1 MNTQGIVIQG
11 PTNYYKE
18 IVECYK
24 NIPNVV
30 WSTWDDEPSENIEY
44 IGKYIPVILNKK
56 PLFPGYLNVN
66 MQTVSTMGGISYLKE
81 KGINEIL
88 KVRGDIIITNIT
100 KFLSILKGKDMAF
113 LAIAKEGARKDINV
127 VFPANALKKLHEEG
141 ILGSVAE
148 NFFTCMGGIYSH
160 RAVEKELAP
169 NLVSRCLHEK
179 IDVVLLVPV

>member
-1 MNTQGIVIQG
+1 MGSNRQEPVKYIERITATYEALGYEKYEWYQKKTPPYLVARNKPLSKCKVGMVATGGI
-11 PTNYYKE
+11 YKSGQRAFH
-18 IVECYK
+18 YK
-24 NIPNVV
+24 
-30 WSTWDDEPSENIEY
+30 DDASYRSIPSET
-44 IGKYIPVILNKK
+44 
-56 PLFPGYLNVN
+56 PLSKLRATHFAYDL
-66 MQTVSTMGGISYLKE
+66 
-81 KGINEIL
+81 
-88 KVRGDIIITNIT
+88 
-100 KFLSILKGKDMAF
+100 
-113 LAIAKEGARKDINV
+113 EGARKDINV

>member
-1 MNTQGIVIQG
+1 MIATGGI
-11 PTNYYKE
+11 YKSGQRAFH
-18 IVECYK
+18 YK
-24 NIPNVV
+24 
-30 WSTWDDEPSENIEY
+30 DDASYRSIPSE
-44 IGKYIPVILNKK
+44 
-56 PLFPGYLNVN
+56 
-66 MQTVSTMGGISYLKE
+66 TS
-81 KGINEIL
+81 
-88 KVRGDIIITNIT
+88 
-100 KFLSILKGKDMAF
+100 LSKLRATHFAYD
-113 LAIAKEGARKDINV
+113 LEGARKDINV

>member
-1 MNTQGIVIQG
+1 MGSDRQG
-11 PTNYYKE
+11 PIKYIERITATYEALGYDKYEWYHAKSPPYLVARNKPLSKCKVGMIATGGIYKSGQRAFH
-18 IVECYK
+18 YK
-24 NIPNVV
+24 
-30 WSTWDDEPSENIEY
+30 DDASYRSIPSE
-44 IGKYIPVILNKK
+44 
-56 PLFPGYLNVN
+56 
-66 MQTVSTMGGISYLKE
+66 TS
-81 KGINEIL
+81 
-88 KVRGDIIITNIT
+88 
-100 KFLSILKGKDMAF
+100 LSELRATHFAYD
-113 LAIAKEGARKDINV
+113 LEGARKDINV

>member
-1 MNTQGIVIQG
+1 MGSNRQEPVKYIERITATYGALGYEKYEWYQKKSPPYLVARNKPLSKCKVGMIATGGI
-11 PTNYYKE
+11 YKSGQRAFH
-18 IVECYK
+18 YK
-24 NIPNVV
+24 
-30 WSTWDDEPSENIEY
+30 DDASYRSIPSET
-44 IGKYIPVILNKK
+44 
-56 PLFPGYLNVN
+56 PLSKLRATHFAYDL
-66 MQTVSTMGGISYLKE
+66 
-81 KGINEIL
+81 
-88 KVRGDIIITNIT
+88 
-100 KFLSILKGKDMAF
+100 
-113 LAIAKEGARKDINV
+113 EGARKDINV